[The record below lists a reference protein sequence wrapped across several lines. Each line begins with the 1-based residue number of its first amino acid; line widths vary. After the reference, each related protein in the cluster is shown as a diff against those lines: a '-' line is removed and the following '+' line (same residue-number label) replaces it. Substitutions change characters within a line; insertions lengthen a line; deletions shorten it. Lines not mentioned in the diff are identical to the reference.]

1 MEDLNRHL
9 TLPQRSEYSL
19 NENMRQCIDV
29 ILTWIFSVID
39 IKAGMPQTIL
49 RKHNIQRAQYLY
61 NDSIGIELQVL
72 ERNNAS
78 RKRDIVKNAV
88 TNFAIG
94 CLVNKLRM
102 RIFTWLVEA
111 GRRNATAWHCFIS
124 HVIRRGFSFF
134 LKSLQFFIGNITK
147 SQYQKC
153 TC

>member
-1 MEDLNRHL
+1 
-9 TLPQRSEYSL
+9 
-19 NENMRQCIDV
+19 
-29 ILTWIFSVID
+29 
-39 IKAGMPQTIL
+39 MPQTIL

-72 ERNNAS
+72 EMNNAP

-111 GRRNATAWHCFIS
+111 GRRNATVFREAAAVDSENQPGETQQQELRAFP
-124 HVIRRGFSFF
+124 G
-134 LKSLQFFIGNITK
+134 
-147 SQYQKC
+147 
-153 TC
+153 